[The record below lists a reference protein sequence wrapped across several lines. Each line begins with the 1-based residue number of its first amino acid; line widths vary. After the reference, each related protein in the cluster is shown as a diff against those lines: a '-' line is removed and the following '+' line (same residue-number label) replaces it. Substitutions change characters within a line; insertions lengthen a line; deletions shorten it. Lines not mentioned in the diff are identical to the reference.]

1 MGGISAK
8 CDPLGAH
15 PQRTI
20 EMATRNGDQNTN
32 ALHDIGFQNR
42 TDQSQPLGSDPRLV
56 RGWQALRNSN
66 APSPE

>member
-20 EMATRNGDQNTN
+20 EMATRNGDQNN
-32 ALHDIGFQNR
+32 VVHDIGHR
-42 TDQSQPLGSDPRLV
+42 MDEV
-56 RGWQALRNSN
+56 V
-66 APSPE
+66 EV

>member
-20 EMATRNGDQNTN
+20 EMATRNGDQKLMRFT
-32 ALHDIGFQNR
+32 
-42 TDQSQPLGSDPRLV
+42 TSDSKIV
-56 RGWQALRNSN
+56 WTKV
-66 APSPE
+66 SP